1 MKIYKMK
8 YFKNTLTIVAFL
20 LIGTLYAQQEPNYS
34 LYRYSMNVINPAYAG
49 ADGSTSLTA
58 NLRSQWVNV
67 EGAPETQ
74 SFFFA
79 KPLGKRVG
87 IGASVVNDKVFVE
100 NRTSFSIDFS
110 YMVPMSNETKL
121 FLGLKA
127 GGSTYDVDRGRLSNY
142 PIFPGDPAL
151 DNIDTGFNPNVGV
164 GGYLMNE
171 KYFISL
177 SMPTLLLSQ
186 SINNKDGRVTYATDK
201 THVYLSGGYNFTVS
215 DSVEFLPYTMVR
227 YVGGSPLSVDIN
239 ASFRFYSK
247 LELGASYSTDKALT
261 GLFVVDLA
269 DWAKIGYAYQ
279 GSTRSEVSGVSNGT
293 HEILFRLNFN

>member
-1 MKIYKMK
+1 MKKYKMK

-20 LIGTLYAQQEPNYS
+20 LIGSLYAQQEPNYS
-34 LYRYSMNVINPAYAG
+34 LYRYSMNIINPAYAG

-67 EGAPETQ
+67 EDAPETQ

-79 KPLGKRVG
+79 TPLGKRVG

-110 YMVPMSNETKL
+110 YMLPMSEKTNL

-127 GGSTYDVDRGRLSNY
+127 GGSTYDLDRGSLSNY
-142 PIFPGDPAL
+142 SIFQVDPAL
-151 DNIDTGFNPNVGV
+151 ENIDNSFNPNVGI
-164 GGYLMNE
+164 GGYLVND

-177 SMPTLLLSQ
+177 SIP
-186 SINNKDGRVTYATDK
+186 SILKTDSVDKDNGRVSYATSNA
-201 THVYLSGGYNFTVS
+201 HIYLSGGYNFTLS
-215 DSVEFLPYTMVR
+215 DTVEFLPYTMVR
-227 YVGGSPLSVDIN
+227 YVSGSPLSVDIN

-247 LELGASYSTDKALT
+247 LEIGAAYRIDKALS

-269 DWAKIGYAYQ
+269 DWAKIGYAYE
-279 GSTRSEVSGVSNGT
+279 GSTRSEISNVNNGT